1 MLRHI
6 PCGSSWLCYHFAR
19 FIRFVPCFW
28 RGRYCKFILA
38 QRGIYVYS
46 AYMHCIVL
54 WRCRYCE
61 LIWPSEEYMKPS
73 VNSNWSYSP
82 ETVNSGQNWR
92 FLLLQFDRWPKK
104 KHTAPFLYNFKI
116 MCNIPWP
123 SVNSTWSYRP
133 ETPVWFRICDF
144 FALKFDG
151 WPWKT
156 IGHLPYA
163 TRFETVKLDFYLCD
177 LDLWPPTMIFCMDII
192 SVNGNNS

>member
-6 PCGSSWLCYHFAR
+6 PCGSSWLCYHFSR
-19 FIRFVPCFW
+19 FIRVVPCFW

-46 AYMHCIVL
+46 AYMHCTVL

-61 LIWPSEEYMKPS
+61 FIWPSEEYMKPS

-104 KHTAPFLYNFKI
+104 NIRHLFYTTSKLCATFHGHRSIQPGVTVRKRLFGSESVIFL
-116 MCNIPWP
+116 P
-123 SVNSTWSYRP
+123 
-133 ETPVWFRICDF
+133 
-144 FALKFDG
+144 
-151 WPWKT
+151 
-156 IGHLPYA
+156 
-163 TRFETVKLDFYLCD
+163 
-177 LDLWPPTMIFCMDII
+177 
-192 SVNGNNS
+192 